1 MHHLSALHFLA
12 VPAPLLCPLIQRLLT
27 NSTQPYFEVKK
38 YLIKVLKRAIM
49 NKMMTKIWQSK
60 SQTNKMRISTLCIC
74 RDGVENGNPCLLN
87 WYRFLQQ
94 KQFFVGSWV
103 RQTNRNEYMHR
114 MLMAALPD
122 TSSERCRTK
131 ADYAYDVGDIVEA
144 IRLYAIASCFSK

>member
-27 NSTQPYFEVKK
+27 NKTQPYFNGKK
-38 YLIKVLKRAIM
+38 YFLNLLRRALM
-49 NKMMTKIWQSK
+49 TKMMTKIWQSK
-60 SQTNKMRISTLCIC
+60 PQTNKMRVIALCIC

-94 KQFFVGSWV
+94 KQFFVGSWG

-114 MLMAALPD
+114 MLMEALPE
-122 TSSERCRTK
+122 TSSERCWTK
-131 ADYAYDVGDIVEA
+131 ADYAYNVGDIDEA
-144 IRLYAIASCFSK
+144 IRLYARASRF